1 MGYHSM
7 RISEE
12 RASISNGIDMAY
24 RQKDYTYNP
33 KLTSEENT
41 LLDRLYKFKLSHM
54 AEALEGQF
62 LDPNSELEDF
72 HTRITKLV
80 NYEWDQ
86 RQTTKFNKLMRKAS
100 LKYPNADFDESIYE
114 PDRMLDTHTIE
125 LLQSCKWIDEPK
137 NLLIT
142 GSAGAGKT
150 HIANALCITALRQ
163 LRTVKYIRA
172 NTLLFE
178 SEKARKLNAS
188 YEYVNTLSSYD
199 LLVID
204 DFGLMELDMDK
215 CRDLFEVIETRD
227 SRKSTMIVSQ
237 LPVVK
242 WWDLFKDNTY
252 ADACLS
258 RMTSKA
264 YRLECNGRDMR
275 KSQ

>member
-1 MGYHSM
+1 
-7 RISEE
+7 
-12 RASISNGIDMAY
+12 MAY
-24 RQKDYTYNP
+24 LHKNYIYND
-33 KLTSEENT
+33 KLSTEENL
-41 LLDRLYKFKLSHM
+41 LLDKLFKLRLSHM
-54 AEALEGQF
+54 SEALEKQF
-62 LDPNSELEDF
+62 LNPNFELEDF
-72 HTRITKLV
+72 MTRIAEII

-86 RQTTKFNKLMRKAS
+86 RQTTKFNKLLKKAT

-114 PDRMLDTHTIE
+114 PDRMLDVHTIE
-125 LLQSCKWIDEPK
+125 LLQKCEWLDETK
-137 NLLIT
+137 NLLVT

-150 HIANALCITALRQ
+150 YIANALCITALHQ
-163 LRTVKYIRA
+163 QRTVKYIRA
-172 NTLLFE
+172 NTLLQE
-178 SEKARKLNAS
+178 SEKARLNSQSYDYINHLAS
-188 YEYVNTLSSYD
+188 FD

-227 SRKSTMIVSQ
+227 CKKPTMIVSQ
-237 LPVVK
+237 LPVIK

-275 KSQ
+275 KSS

>member
-178 SEKARKLNAS
+178 SEKARKLNES

-275 KSQ
+275 KWQ

>member
-54 AEALEGQF
+54 AEALERQF
-62 LDPNSELEDF
+62 LDPNSELEEF

-178 SEKARKLNAS
+178 SEKARKLNES

>member
-1 MGYHSM
+1 MS
-7 RISEE
+7 
-12 RASISNGIDMAY
+12 
-24 RQKDYTYNP
+24 
-33 KLTSEENT
+33 LT
-41 LLDRLYKFKLSHM
+41 
-54 AEALEGQF
+54 GC
-62 LDPNSELEDF
+62 
-72 HTRITKLV
+72 
-80 NYEWDQ
+80 
-86 RQTTKFNKLMRKAS
+86 
-100 LKYPNADFDESIYE
+100 
-114 PDRMLDTHTIE
+114 THTIE

-178 SEKARKLNAS
+178 SEKARKLNES

>member
-142 GSAGAGKT
+142 GSAGEGKT

-275 KSQ
+275 KST

>member
-1 MGYHSM
+1 MSRVYF
-7 RISEE
+7 
-12 RASISNGIDMAY
+12 Y
-24 RQKDYTYNP
+24 VT
-33 KLTSEENT
+33 TS
-41 LLDRLYKFKLSHM
+41 
-54 AEALEGQF
+54 
-62 LDPNSELEDF
+62 
-72 HTRITKLV
+72 
-80 NYEWDQ
+80 
-86 RQTTKFNKLMRKAS
+86 
-100 LKYPNADFDESIYE
+100 
-114 PDRMLDTHTIE
+114 
-125 LLQSCKWIDEPK
+125 

-178 SEKARKLNAS
+178 SEKARKHNES

>member
-1 MGYHSM
+1 
-7 RISEE
+7 
-12 RASISNGIDMAY
+12 MAY

-54 AEALEGQF
+54 AEALERQF

-72 HTRITKLV
+72 HTRITELI

-137 NLLIT
+137 NRLIT

-178 SEKARKLNAS
+178 SEKARKHNES